1 MATVSIGLEMS
12 ADRIGPNMGGTAEA
26 SLRP

>member
-1 MATVSIGLEMS
+1 MATVSPGLELS
-12 ADRIGPNMGGTAEA
+12 ADRIGPNKGGTAEA